1 MARQSARVQYT
12 PEQVWPIFEHLL
24 PHQVVANLLGQVAQ
38 RFYQRLFPP
47 WVVLWGFI
55 YQRLQAD
62 HTCDAFVS
70 YLTSGVAP
78 YWYSPVA
85 DRRPMVEN
93 TAAYC

>member
-1 MARQSARVQYT
+1 
-12 PEQVWPIFEHLL
+12 
-24 PHQVVANLLGQVAQ
+24 
-38 RFYQRLFPP
+38 LFPP

-85 DRRPMVEN
+85 CRRPMAEN